1 MEKQPATLLRVRF
14 DGLSQLQDHLHVV
27 DGRTVFFFREVTARL
42 QGADR
47 VVVEFSVA
55 TSEQVSTLRGTVL
68 GRGEGGQIGA
78 WFEFPDAKLA
88 KRLERGAKALATRQ
102 HQRVMCDLTVEVKQ
116 GRQPFFARMM
126 DVSMGGARILGATP
140 SAWARCRCGPGRR
153 SVCASSE
160 RSHPFPPTSAALT
173 WCAST

>member
-1 MEKQPATLLRVRF
+1 VEKQPATLLRVRF
-14 DGLSQLQDHLHVV
+14 GDLPQLQNHLHVV
-27 DGRTVFFFREVTARL
+27 DGRTVFFFREAAARL

-68 GRGEGGQIGA
+68 GRGEGGQVGA
-78 WFEFPDAKLA
+78 WIEFPDAKLA
-88 KRLERGAKALATRQ
+88 KRVERGAEALATRQ

-116 GRQPFFARMM
+116 GRQPFLARMM
-126 DVSMGGARILGATP
+126 DVSMGGARSWGRPP
-140 SAWARCRCGPGRR
+140 SAWVRCRCGPGRP

-160 RSHPFPPTSAALT
+160 RKLPFPRTSAAPT